1 MKDLKDKVALITGCG
16 RDKGIGQAI
25 AFRLAKEKC
34 KIVVHD
40 IGKTKGKIAPKHGVG
55 LQEEI
60 LSTVNKIN
68 NMGGDASGFAADML
82 IEKEVKELID
92 FAVTTYG
99 KIDILVNNA
108 GVGYLFGP
116 LVETSQENWDAV
128 LGVNLR
134 GCFFGIKYAAREM
147 IKQGSGGRI
156 INIASQAAKSGF
168 SHTAAYTS
176 SKHGLLGLTRVAA
189 LELAEH
195 KITVNAICPNHITT
209 GLGAWQ
215 NSFMSNAQGKSEEE
229 YLKDMRSRIP
239 LGRVGRV
246 EDIANT
252 CAFICSEESSYIT
265 AEAINVSGG
274 EEYH

>member
-1 MKDLKDKVALITGCG
+1 MNNLENKVAVITGSG

-40 IGKTKGKIAPKHGVG
+40 IGKTKGEIAPKHGVG
-55 LQEEI
+55 IQEEV
-60 LSTVNKIN
+60 LQTVNKIN
-68 NMGGDASGFAADML
+68 NMGGNASGFTADML
-82 IEKEVKELID
+82 IEEEVKGLID
-92 FAVTTYG
+92 FTVRTYG

-108 GVGYLFGP
+108 GIGYLFGP
-116 LVETSQENWDAV
+116 LIETSQENWDAV

-134 GCFFGIKYAAREM
+134 GCFFGIKYAAKEM
-147 IKQGSGGRI
+147 IKQGEGGRI

-176 SKHGLLGLTRVAA
+176 SKHGLIGLTRVAA

-195 KITVNAICPNHITT
+195 EITVNAICPNHITT

-215 NSFMSNAQGKSEEE
+215 NSFMSNAQGKSEKE
-229 YLKDMRSRIP
+229 YLNDMRSRIP

-252 CAFICSEESSYIT
+252 CAFICAEESNYIT